1 MLILQHALQQQG
13 HTLKR
18 RRDPHVRNMRPQ
30 VYHHVHG
37 DKQLEKVKDFTC
49 QINENDIKQEMEIN
63 NYIDRK
69 ICYKCDKCNKVTR
82 QYFCL
87 KCSKGYSRK
96 SGVNQHMKTAH
107 ETEKPDILDDVKCND
122 SDEEINTKMPY
133 IGCSIKM
140 EFT

>member
-1 MLILQHALQQQG
+1 MDRKTFSCTECDSSYAH
-13 HTLKR
+13 KR
-18 RRDPHVRNMRPQ
+18 SLNRHKKD
-30 VYHHVHG
+30 VHG

-63 NYIDRK
+63 NYMDRK

-87 KCSKGYSRK
+87 KCGKGYSRK

-107 ETEKPDILDDVKCND
+107 EAEKSDILDDVKCND
-122 SDEEINTKMPY
+122 GDEEINTK
-133 IGCSIKM
+133 IHIII
-140 EFT
+140 EL